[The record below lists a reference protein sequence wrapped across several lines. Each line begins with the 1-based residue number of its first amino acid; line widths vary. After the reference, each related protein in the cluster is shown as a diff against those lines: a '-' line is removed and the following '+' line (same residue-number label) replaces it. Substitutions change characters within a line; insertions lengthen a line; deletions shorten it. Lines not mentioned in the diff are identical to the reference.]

1 MQPAHKSKSKAP
13 RVQPARGEKGGGG
26 GDGKSKGGSASSAT
40 GLTRAGAAVAA
51 KAAAYRAARAACT
64 RTTNSTRAPEPG
76 GWLGGAGAEVDYAV
90 LASAS
95 GVSWADDELDD
106 EGAAYSG
113 YDY

>member
-26 GDGKSKGGSASSAT
+26 GKSKSGSASSAT

-106 EGAAYSG
+106 EDAAYSG
-113 YDY
+113 CGY

>member
-13 RVQPARGEKGGGG
+13 RVQPARGEKGN

-40 GLTRAGAAVAA
+40 WLTRAGAAVAA
-51 KAAAYRAARAACT
+51 KAAAYRATLAART

-76 GWLGGAGAEVDYAV
+76 GWLGGAGAEVDYAM

-95 GVSWADDELDD
+95 GVSWADDELDGED
-106 EGAAYSG
+106 AAYSG
-113 YDY
+113 CDY